1 MFTGIVSHI
10 GRVKKILHPKDWEL
24 AITVQ
29 KSIQLDKSFE
39 FDKLTIG
46 ASIACSGICLTLKK
60 IDDKVLFFDVSDET
74 ASKTNFLNWKIGT
87 IINLERSLKVGDEL
101 GGHFVYGHVDT
112 TCRVKSIEK
121 INGSYKITFFIK
133 NEFMKYFSSKGS
145 VSIDGVSLTVNDVF
159 SEAFTVNIIPHTWA
173 YTSFNNFK
181 VGTVVNIE
189 IDILARYLERLNVK
203 I

>member
-1 MFTGIVSHI
+1 MFTGIVTHI
-10 GRVKKILHPKDWEL
+10 GKVKKILRPKDWEL
-24 AITVQ
+24 AIAIE
-29 KSIQLDKSFE
+29 KSSQTDQCFE
-39 FDKLTIG
+39 FDKLAIG
-46 ASIACSGICLTLKK
+46 SSIACSGICLTLKK

-87 IINLERSLKVGDEL
+87 IINLEKSLKVGDEL
-101 GGHFVYGHVDT
+101 GGHFVYGHVDA
-112 TCRVKSIEK
+112 TCRIKSIEK

-133 NEFMKYFSSKGS
+133 KELMKYFSSKGS
-145 VSIDGVSLTVNDVF
+145 VSIDGVSLTVNEVY

-173 YTSFNNFK
+173 YTSFYNFK

-189 IDILARYLERLNVK
+189 IDILARYLERLNAK